1 MKKLFTILLL
11 LISISAI
18 GQGNFFASHS
28 SVASPCTPPGAMVSK
43 ILYSTVNYLGTT
55 YSSKATP
62 HSARDAWY
70 LFNYGY
76 SSIIGGDVGY
86 SISWSVNDSVYQN
99 TTTCTKA
106 VDGYYLVTG
115 ANRYQDSVYKVV
127 SGVLT
132 SKSNVLTSNVYFG
145 GGNLGYVLQSGD
157 PGYSSITPH
166 GYLILNSVTT
176 DYWGPNTTTSA
187 TGTTLGTGNT
197 NTNTIV
203 TSYGAGTYA
212 AKKASD
218 YVGYS
223 AGFGLDLVSY
233 SDWFLPSQQEFISMI
248 GFNSCPAVI
257 SGAAKCTSNFWTSTE
272 LTSTTARAYNLN
284 TMSSI
289 SVAKSSTVTNSIY
302 IRSF

>member
-11 LISISAI
+11 LISISVI

-28 SVASPCTPPGAMVSK
+28 SAAAPCTPPGAMVSK
-43 ILYSTVNYLGTT
+43 TLCKDVTYSGTT
-55 YSSKATP
+55 YSFIASLYNAC
-62 HSARDAWY
+62 DGWY
-70 LFNYGY
+70 LRYY
-76 SSIIGGDVGY
+76 QGGTALGSDTRYAV
-86 SISWSVNDSVYQN
+86 SWSINDSVYQN

-106 VDGYYLVTG
+106 ADGYYLIIG
-115 ANRYQDSVYKVV
+115 ADRYKDSIYTVV

-132 SKSNVLTSNVYFG
+132 NKSKVLGSNTYLG

-157 PGYSSITPH
+157 PGYSSTTPH
-166 GYLILNSVTT
+166 GYIILNAVAS

-187 TGTTLGTGNT
+187 TGTALGTGNT

-203 TSYGAGTYA
+203 TAYGAGTYA

-218 YVGYS
+218 FVGTS
-223 AGFGLDLVSY
+223 TGTGLDLIAY
-233 SDWFLPSQQEFISMI
+233 SDWFLPSQQEFISII
-248 GFNSCPAVI
+248 GFNSCPLVI
-257 SGAAKCTSNFWTSTE
+257 SSSGKCIANFWTSTE

-284 TMSSI
+284 SMSSI